1 MERAS
6 ASTEGGRSAGTAERI
21 RLGPPTA
28 PKLVGVGPSQPS
40 SPKLGAGPRS
50 AWESAPV
57 DLGVMLSRP
66 AVALFALVAIEYVAI
81 TQLAGVIGGMQTALL
96 MLVLSAVG
104 VMAFRRVGASFL
116 ETSVATAMQS
126 AGLQNVPG
134 AERFAGADASADK
147 AADRAM
153 MLFGALLMIV
163 PGLVSGV
170 LGALFFLPPVRALA
184 RPVVLHRIQPWI
196 RPNLR
201 FARGTMGF
209 GRDVVD
215 VDVVDDS
222 SNEPPSPR
230 AELR

>member
-1 MERAS
+1 
-6 ASTEGGRSAGTAERI
+6 
-21 RLGPPTA
+21 
-28 PKLVGVGPSQPS
+28 
-40 SPKLGAGPRS
+40 
-50 AWESAPV
+50 
-57 DLGVMLSRP
+57 MLSRP
-66 AVALFALVAIEYVAI
+66 AVALFALVVVEYVAI
-81 TQLAGVIGGMQTALL
+81 TQLAGVIGGAQAALA
-96 MLVLSAVG
+96 MLLLSLVG
-104 VMAFRRVGASFL
+104 MLLFRGVGASFL
-116 ETSVATAMQS
+116 ETSVASAMQS

-134 AERFAGADASADK
+134 VERFATADASADK

-163 PGLVSGV
+163 PGIVTGV

-201 FARGTMGF
+201 FARGAKGF

-222 SNEPPSPR
+222 SNEPPSSR